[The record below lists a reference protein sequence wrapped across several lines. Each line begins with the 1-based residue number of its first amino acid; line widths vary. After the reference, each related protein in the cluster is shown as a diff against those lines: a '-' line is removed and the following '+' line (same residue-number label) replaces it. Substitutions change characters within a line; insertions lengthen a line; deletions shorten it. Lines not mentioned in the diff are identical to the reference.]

1 LDVKKMRPPVLLA
14 ALAAIVGAF
23 ALTAA
28 LRGRNGET
36 RYQTATV
43 DRGDVVEVV
52 GATGTLQAVTTVQ
65 VGSQVSGIVQD
76 LYVDFNSVVK
86 KGQVI
91 ARLDP
96 SLFQAR
102 LGQAQANLTAA
113 RANVDRSK
121 STVEDTR
128 QKLERARKLAAEKL
142 LPQSELESAEANAA
156 GAVAQLKAS
165 DAAVSQAQAN
175 VKQAEVDLQHT
186 VISAPIDGVVIA
198 RNVDK
203 GQTVAASL
211 QAPTLFVIANDLTS
225 MQVNASVD
233 EADIGRVQAGQ
244 EVNFRVDAHPERTFQ
259 GRIEQVRLQ
268 PTTVQNV
275 VSYNTIISASNPDG
289 RLLPGMTATVS
300 IVIRKSLDVLRVPAS
315 ALRFRPEGFDMAKWM
330 EAQRNQRQA
339 AASPGAGASPGTAE
353 GEERP
358 RFNRGGGTGGPG
370 SQGGGQGGFGGGG
383 RQGGGPGGP
392 GGFRGAG
399 GPGGGGFAGRAGAGG
414 TQRGPSIVFVS
425 NDGAPEPKLVRLG
438 ISDGQYV
445 EVRDG
450 LSEGA
455 AVITGLDVT
464 GGARPQARPSGA
476 ASGNPVQPQPF
487 RPQGRPRT

>member
-1 LDVKKMRPPVLLA
+1 MRPPVLLA

-36 RYQTATV
+36 RYQTVTV
-43 DRGDVVEVV
+43 DRGDIVEVV
-52 GATGTLQAVTTVQ
+52 GATGTLQAVTTVL
-65 VGSQVSGIVQD
+65 VGSQVSGTVQE
-76 LYVDFNSVVK
+76 LYADFNSVVK

-102 LGQAQANLTAA
+102 LGQSQANLVAA

-121 STVEDTR
+121 ATMEDAR
-128 QKLERARKLAAEKL
+128 QKLERAKRLAAEKL
-142 LPQSELESAEANAA
+142 LPQADLESAQANYD
-156 GAVAQLKAS
+156 GAVAQMRGAE
-165 DAAVSQAQAN
+165 AAVSQAAAN
-175 VKQAEVDLQHT
+175 VKQGDVDLEHT
-186 VISAPIDGVVIA
+186 IISAPIDGVVIA

-211 QAPTLFVIANDLTS
+211 QAPTLFVIANDLKN

-233 EADIGRVQAGQ
+233 EADIGRVQTGQ
-244 EVNFRVDAHPERTFQ
+244 DVTFRVDAHPERSFQ

-275 VSYNTIISASNPDG
+275 VSYNTIISAENPEQ

-300 IVIRKSLDVLRVPAS
+300 IVIRKSPGVLRVPAA

-330 EAQRNQRQA
+330 ENQRAQRRA
-339 AASPGAGASPGTAE
+339 DASPGASASPGATE
-353 GEERP
+353 GAERP
-358 RFNRGGGTGGPG
+358 RFNRGDGQGG
-370 SQGGGQGGFGGGG
+370 GGGQGGFGGG
-383 RQGGGPGGP
+383 RQGGGPGGA

-399 GPGGGGFAGRAGAGG
+399 GGGGAGGGFAGRGGAGG
-414 TQRGPSIVFVS
+414 TQRGPSIVFVMNGS
-425 NDGAPEPKLVRLG
+425 VPEPKIVRLG
-438 ISDGQYV
+438 VTDGQFV

-455 AVITGLDVT
+455 SVITGLDLT
-464 GGARPQARPSGA
+464 GGARPASSARPSGA
-476 ASGNPVQPQPF
+476 PSSNPFQPQPF